1 MYMHFKFLVAFGER
15 LTCLVLTYIARYIHS
30 SKYVIPHLAYHL
42 FGQKG
47 KDKIK
52 IRFYLTIQ
60 NGSVIFQEKK
70 TRKRKK
76 NDHRH
81 LGFVYYSMCRTGCL
95 IEKRNI
101 LDSFLKGLK

>member
-1 MYMHFKFLVAFGER
+1 MHFKFLVAFGER

-52 IRFYLTIQ
+52 IHTFLSHHTEWLSYIP
-60 NGSVIFQEKK
+60 
-70 TRKRKK
+70 RKK
-76 NDHRH
+76 DKKK
-81 LGFVYYSMCRTGCL
+81 
-95 IEKRNI
+95 EEE
-101 LDSFLKGLK
+101 

>member
-1 MYMHFKFLVAFGER
+1 MALA
-15 LTCLVLTYIARYIHS
+15 VLIFS
-30 SKYVIPHLAYHL
+30 EGFDLAYHL

-70 TRKRKK
+70 DKK
-76 NDHRH
+76 K
-81 LGFVYYSMCRTGCL
+81 
-95 IEKRNI
+95 EEE
-101 LDSFLKGLK
+101 